1 MAAEQ
6 TPDPLVLADLA
17 AWHEWLM
24 ENEGSSDGVWL
35 MLAKKGKVAP
45 TTLTYQEALE
55 EALCGGWIDGQR
67 RTLDE
72 LSFRQR
78 FTPRRARSLWSQ
90 RNVELIARLA
100 TEGRLRE
107 GGVREV
113 DRARADGRW
122 GRAYAGPA
130 TAEAPAELTAALAAS
145 PSAEAAFARLGR
157 TARYWALH
165 PILTAPSEAT
175 AARRIASLIA
185 RLETERAPSPA
196 LVVTLSS

>member
-1 MAAEQ
+1 MTAEQ
-6 TPDPLVLADLA
+6 TPDPFVLADLA
-17 AWHEWLM
+17 AWHEWLV
-24 ENEGSSDGVWL
+24 ENEDSSDGVWL
-35 MLAKKGKVAP
+35 MLAKKGKDAP
-45 TTLTYQEALE
+45 TTLSYQEALE

-90 RNVELIARLA
+90 RNVEIIARL
-100 TEGRLRE
+100 TEEGRLRE

-122 GRAYAGPA
+122 ERAYPGPA

-145 PSAEAAFARLGR
+145 PSAQAAFAQLGR
-157 TARYWALH
+157 TARFSALH

-175 AARRIASLIA
+175 AARRIA
-185 RLETERAPSPA
+185 A
-196 LVVTLSS
+196 LVVRLEQG